1 MCERKIKCRRIHD
14 MKYTNKHIKEEYKFN
29 QMWRTIGMIL
39 LLIGIF
45 LVAFGLIQTK
55 RKMDCVR
62 PFEQVLQE
70 EANPANQT
78 AYIDIIQVPEKLA
91 ENKYEGYY
99 LVTTAEESYIVGM
112 QPEQFADLKQRVE
125 ENGTARVEGMTKVA
139 TDENVKKIIS
149 EYINYKFIYICMTKL
164 TYGKI
169 LKEGYFVNLDIGG
182 ILILIG
188 ISMVLTQVRAIKKY
202 RHPLAEQ
209 IDEECN
215 QPEAL
220 WFNDFRIYL
229 TKNFLVSVYGGKLTA
244 LDLAK
249 VRLTRLFE
257 TVKGSMNVITLEVT
271 TTEQEKI
278 TVSENEWSFF
288 TMNEEEITYL
298 TDVFGKRNIEFVCE
312 IQPDEEIDEDEE
324 F

>member
-1 MCERKIKCRRIHD
+1 

-125 ENGTARVEGMTKVA
+125 ENGTARVEGMTKVV

-149 EYINYKFIYICMTKL
+149 DHHHRLRGRLHRRQGRRGLRRIQGRL
-164 TYGKI
+164 PVPGPDH
-169 LKEGYFVNLDIGG
+169 G
-182 ILILIG
+182 
-188 ISMVLTQVRAIKKY
+188 Q
-202 RHPLAEQ
+202 Q
-209 IDEECN
+209 
-215 QPEAL
+215 L
-220 WFNDFRIYL
+220 W
-229 TKNFLVSVYGGKLTA
+229 
-244 LDLAK
+244 
-249 VRLTRLFE
+249 
-257 TVKGSMNVITLEVT
+257 
-271 TTEQEKI
+271 
-278 TVSENEWSFF
+278 
-288 TMNEEEITYL
+288 
-298 TDVFGKRNIEFVCE
+298 
-312 IQPDEEIDEDEE
+312 P
-324 F
+324 

>member
-1 MCERKIKCRRIHD
+1 
-14 MKYTNKHIKEEYKFN
+14 MKYTNKHIKDEYKFN
-29 QMWRTIGMIL
+29 QIGRTIGMIL
-39 LLIGIF
+39 LLMGIF
-45 LVAFGLIQTK
+45 LVGFGMIQTK
-55 RKMDCVR
+55 RKMDYVR

-70 EANPANQT
+70 ESNPANQT
-78 AYIDIIQVPEKLA
+78 AYIEIIQVPEKLA

-99 LVTTAEESYIVGM
+99 LVTTAGESYIVEM

-125 ENGTARVEGMTKVA
+125 ENGTAIVEGMTKVVI
-139 TDENVKKIIS
+139 DENVKKIVS
-149 EYINYKFIYICMTKL
+149 EYINHKFIAIRMTKL

-188 ISMVLTQVRAIKKY
+188 ILLVLTQVRAIEKY

-215 QPEAL
+215 QPDAL
-220 WFNDFRIYL
+220 WLNDFRIYL
-229 TKNFLVSVYGGKLTA
+229 TKSFLVSVYGGKLTA

-249 VRLTRLFE
+249 VQLTRLFE
-257 TVKGSMNVITLEVT
+257 TVKESMNVITLEVT

-278 TVSENEWSFF
+278 TVSENNIRFF
-288 TMNEEEITYL
+288 TMDEEEIAYL

-312 IQPDEEIDEDEE
+312 VQPEEEIDEDEIDE
-324 F
+324 DEEV

>member
-1 MCERKIKCRRIHD
+1 
-14 MKYTNKHIKEEYKFN
+14 
-29 QMWRTIGMIL
+29 MIL
-39 LLIGIF
+39 LSIGIL
-45 LVAFGLIQTK
+45 LVGFGLIQTK

-70 EANPANQT
+70 ESNPANQT
-78 AYIDIIQVPEKLA
+78 AYIDIIRVPEKLA

-99 LVTTAEESYIVGM
+99 LVTTAEESYIVEM
-112 QPEQFADLKQRVE
+112 QPEQFVDLKQKVE
-125 ENGTARVEGMTKVA
+125 ENGTARVEGMTKVV
-139 TDENVKKIIS
+139 TDENVKTIVS
-149 EYINYKFIYICMTKL
+149 AYINHNFIAIRMTKL

-188 ISMVLTQVRAIKKY
+188 ILLVLTQVRAIEKY

-215 QPEAL
+215 QPDAL
-220 WFNDFRIYL
+220 WLNDFRIYL
-229 TKNFLVSVYGGKLTA
+229 TKSFLVSVYGGKLTA

-249 VRLTRLFE
+249 VQLTRLFE
-257 TVKGSMNVITLEVT
+257 TVKESMNVITLEVT

-278 TVSENEWSFF
+278 TVSENNIRFF
-288 TMNEEEITYL
+288 TMDEEEIAYL

-312 IQPDEEIDEDEE
+312 VQPEEEIDEDEIDE
-324 F
+324 DEEV

>member
-1 MCERKIKCRRIHD
+1 
-14 MKYTNKHIKEEYKFN
+14 MKYTNKHIKEEYKLN
-29 QMWRTIGMIL
+29 QICRTIGMIL
-39 LLIGIF
+39 LLVGLF
-45 LVAFGLIQTK
+45 LVGFGLIQTK
-55 RKMDCVR
+55 RKMDHVR

-70 EANPANQT
+70 ESNPANQT
-78 AYIDIIQVPEKLA
+78 TYIEIIGEPEKLA
-91 ENKYEGYY
+91 ENKHEGYY
-99 LVTTAEESYIVGM
+99 LVTNTEGSYIVEM

-125 ENGTARVEGMTKVA
+125 ENGTARVEGMTKVVI
-139 TDENVKKIIS
+139 DENVKKVVS
-149 EYINYKFIYICMTKL
+149 EYINHKFIAIRMTKL

-169 LKEGYFVNLDIGG
+169 LKEGYFANLDIGG

-188 ISMVLTQVRAIKKY
+188 ISMILTQVRAIKKY

-229 TKNFLVSVYGGKLTA
+229 TKSFLVSVYGGKLTA

-249 VRLTRLFE
+249 VQKTRLFE
-257 TVKGSMNVITLEVT
+257 TVKGSLSVITLEVT

-312 IQPDEEIDEDEE
+312 IQPEEENDEDEE
-324 F
+324 V

>member
-1 MCERKIKCRRIHD
+1 M
-14 MKYTNKHIKEEYKFN
+14 
-29 QMWRTIGMIL
+29 
-39 LLIGIF
+39 
-45 LVAFGLIQTK
+45 
-55 RKMDCVR
+55 
-62 PFEQVLQE
+62 
-70 EANPANQT
+70 
-78 AYIDIIQVPEKLA
+78 
-91 ENKYEGYY
+91 
-99 LVTTAEESYIVGM
+99 
-112 QPEQFADLKQRVE
+112 KQRVE
-125 ENGTARVEGMTKVA
+125 ENGTARVEGMTKVVI
-139 TDENVKKIIS
+139 DENVKKIVS
-149 EYINYKFIYICMTKL
+149 EYINHKFIAIRMTKL

-188 ISMVLTQVRAIKKY
+188 ILLVLTQVRAIEKY

-215 QPEAL
+215 QPDAL
-220 WFNDFRIYL
+220 WLNDFRIYL
-229 TKNFLVSVYGGKLTA
+229 TKSFLVSVYGGKLTV

-249 VRLTRLFE
+249 VQLTRLFE
-257 TVKGSMNVITLEVT
+257 TGKGSMNVITLEVT

-278 TVSENEWSFF
+278 TVSENEWPFF

>member
-1 MCERKIKCRRIHD
+1 
-14 MKYTNKHIKEEYKFN
+14 
-29 QMWRTIGMIL
+29 
-39 LLIGIF
+39 
-45 LVAFGLIQTK
+45 
-55 RKMDCVR
+55 
-62 PFEQVLQE
+62 
-70 EANPANQT
+70 
-78 AYIDIIQVPEKLA
+78 
-91 ENKYEGYY
+91 
-99 LVTTAEESYIVGM
+99 M

-125 ENGTARVEGMTKVA
+125 EKGTARVEGMTKVVI
-139 TDENVKKIIS
+139 DENVKTIVS
-149 EYINYKFIYICMTKL
+149 EYINHKFIAIRMTKL

-188 ISMVLTQVRAIKKY
+188 ILLVLTQVRAIEKY

-229 TKNFLVSVYGGKLTA
+229 TKSFLVSVYGGKLTA

-249 VRLTRLFE
+249 VQKTRLFE
-257 TVKGSMNVITLEVT
+257 TVKGSLSVITLEVT

-312 IQPDEEIDEDEE
+312 IQPDEDEE

>member
-1 MCERKIKCRRIHD
+1 
-14 MKYTNKHIKEEYKFN
+14 MKYTNKHIKEQYKFN
-29 QMWRTIGMIL
+29 QIWRTIGIIL

-45 LVAFGLIQTK
+45 LLGFGLIQTK
-55 RKMDCVR
+55 RKMDYVR

-70 EANPANQT
+70 ESNPANQT
-78 AYIDIIQVPEKLA
+78 AYIDIIRVPEKLA

-99 LVTTAEESYIVGM
+99 LATAAEESYIVEM

-125 ENGTARVEGMTKVA
+125 ENGTARVEGMTKVVI
-139 TDENVKKIIS
+139 DENVKKIVS
-149 EYINYKFIYICMTKL
+149 EYINHKFIAMRMTKL

-188 ISMVLTQVRAIKKY
+188 ILLVLTQVRAIAKY
-202 RHPLAEQ
+202 RHPLAAQ

-215 QPEAL
+215 QPDAL
-220 WFNDFRIYL
+220 WLYEFRIYL
-229 TKNFLVSVYGGKLTA
+229 TKSYLVSVYDEKLTA

-249 VRLTRLFE
+249 VQIIRLFE
-257 TVKGSMNVITLEVT
+257 TVKGSLSVITLEVT

-278 TVSENEWSFF
+278 TVSENNVYFF
-288 TMNEEEITYL
+288 TMKEEEIAYL
-298 TDVFGKRNIEFVCE
+298 TEIFGKRNIEFVCE
-312 IQPDEEIDEDEE
+312 IQPKEEIDEDEE